1 LSASITKEQIPMAID
16 FKAQL
21 NEQQRQVVTAPDGPV
36 LVIAAAG
43 TGKTRALTYRV
54 AYLVDHRQIDPAR
67 ILLLTFTNKAA
78 REMLERAVALVGESV
93 GGLWGGTF
101 HHMANRLLRRH
112 AQTLHFPSDYG
123 ILDQDD
129 SRSLIR
135 TCLDDLKLKGK
146 EFPKPEVLGS
156 LFSLAANRNMEV
168 GSLAQERFAMRSGW
182 TEDILRVHAAY
193 VARKQALQVMDFDDL
208 LVNGLRLFQ
217 TDPLLLQRYRTHFQ
231 YILVDEYQ
239 DTNIIQSDWIDL
251 LAAGHRNLLAVGDDF
266 QSIYAWRGADY
277 RNIMQ
282 FPIRYPD
289 AVLIKLEINYRSV
302 PEILQVANA
311 CIAGNP
317 EQFQKTLRPMRDAHK
332 RPYLVRPYG
341 ATEQAR
347 YIIDRV
353 AHLQREGYALEQM
366 AILYRAHFHAME
378 IQLELTRADIPYVL
392 TSGVRFFEQ
401 AHIKDVCAA
410 VRLAVRFHDE
420 LAFVRLLSLFPKI
433 GHRTAL
439 KVWEKLGRRFPADD
453 PDAMSQVIDHLPAGA
468 RDAWKPVGKLYTDAA
483 YETFR
488 DQPGEVIQ
496 RYLAAFYETYAA
508 AAFDSYER
516 RIEEIRELA
525 TFASRY
531 PSTEAFINE
540 IALLTNVDARFG
552 EARTGNRP
560 GIRLST
566 VHQAKGLEWEVVFV
580 PWLTDGLFPS
590 LRSMNESDDDA
601 EERRL
606 FYVCTTRAKDE
617 LYLCAPGSRRS
628 RDGGIMSQIL
638 SRFISELPSG
648 LLQRQE
654 LSVY

>member
-1 LSASITKEQIPMAID
+1 MPID
-16 FKAQL
+16 FRAEL
-21 NEQQRQVVTAPDGPV
+21 NEQQYQVVTAPDGPV

-54 AYLVDHRQIDPAR
+54 AHLVEEREIDPAR

-78 REMLERAVALVGESV
+78 REMLERAVVLVGESV

-112 AQTLHFPSDYG
+112 APALHFPSDYG

-135 TCLDDLKLKGK
+135 ACLEDLKLKGK
-146 EFPKPEVLGS
+146 DFPKPEVLGS
-156 LFSLAANRNMEV
+156 LFSLAANRNVEV
-168 GSLAQERFAMRSGW
+168 AGLADQRFSFRPAW
-182 TEDILRVHAAY
+182 VEDIVRVHAAY
-193 VARKQALQVMDFDDL
+193 LEKKRALQVMDFDDL

-217 TDPLLLQRYRTHFQ
+217 EAPSILERYQRHFQ
-231 YILVDEYQ
+231 YILVDEFQ

-251 LAAGHRNLLAVGDDF
+251 LAQGHRNLLAVGDDF

-277 RNIMQ
+277 RNIMR
-282 FPIRYPD
+282 FRDRYPD
-289 AVLIKLEINYRSV
+289 AAVIKLEINYRSV
-302 PEILQVANA
+302 PEILEVANA

-317 EQFQKTLRPMRDAHK
+317 EQFQKTLRPVRDTHR
-332 RPYLVRPYG
+332 RPYLVRPSG
-341 ATEQAR
+341 GLDQAR

-353 AHLQREGYALEQM
+353 HHLQREGYALEQM

-410 VRLAVRFHDE
+410 VRLAVRPHDE
-420 LAFVRLLSLFPKI
+420 LAFQRVLCLFPKI
-433 GHRTAL
+433 GQKTAQ
-439 KVWEKLGRRFPADD
+439 KIWGKLGRRFPADD
-453 PDAMSQVIDHLPAGA
+453 PDGLVRVAEHLPAAIRDRWQPVGQIFL
-468 RDAWKPVGKLYTDAA
+468 DAW
-483 YETFR
+483 YESFR
-488 DQPGEVIQ
+488 DRPGELIQ
-496 RYLAAFYETYAA
+496 RYAAAFYEEYAA
-508 AAFDSYER
+508 AAFDSAQR
-516 RIEEIRELA
+516 RIEEIAELVN
-525 TFASRY
+525 FASRY
-531 PSTEAFINE
+531 ETAEAFINE
-540 IALLTNVDARFG
+540 IALLTNVDTGFG
-552 EARTGNRP
+552 ATNSSDRP

-566 VHQAKGLEWEVVFV
+566 IHQAKGLEWEVVFV
-580 PWLTDGLFPS
+580 PWLNDGLFPS
-590 LRSMNESDDDA
+590 MRSLNDTADDA

-628 RDGGIMSQIL
+628 RDGSILPQIP
-638 SRFISELPSG
+638 SRFISELPPR